1 MSRSRVQSRG
11 RGSNVAAGESDLG
24 FEVTEWKRLIWKKYK
39 GKKNRFYA
47 RYSTRVTEGAR
58 RERHEKGKTGCR
70 PRFSRLAASPL
81 NARARALPLLNLKKK
96 RDCSQSTLSSLLLS
110 TASSNRPKLLNYLP
124 TFLQVWRKLLTCE
137 CYMFCYR
144 IICVTSL
151 ILPYLTFIFLKPLH
165 LFSKGISALV
175 YIPFA

>member
-1 MSRSRVQSRG
+1 MVAGRGSRVAGRGSRVAGPMSRSQVQSRG

-110 TASSNRPKLLNYLP
+110 TVSSNRPKLLNYLA
-124 TFLQVWRKLLTCE
+124 TFLQV
-137 CYMFCYR
+137 
-144 IICVTSL
+144 
-151 ILPYLTFIFLKPLH
+151 
-165 LFSKGISALV
+165 
-175 YIPFA
+175 